1 MTPMESASDQK
12 IRERLISSV
21 SYALEDYP
29 ASAKC
34 WCCRSA
40 SRAAEPTSA
49 TTELGKPARTDCH
62 NARQSKVNAG
72 GSFGFGSMLGSTYL
86 GASIGKSKPNC
97 DSVIEQSGLY
107 AGSPVS
113 TEIGEFVK
121 GINLGV
127 PFK

>member
-1 MTPMESASDQK
+1 
-12 IRERLISSV
+12 
-21 SYALEDYP
+21 
-29 ASAKC
+29 
-34 WCCRSA
+34 
-40 SRAAEPTSA
+40 
-49 TTELGKPARTDCH
+49 
-62 NARQSKVNAG
+62 
-72 GSFGFGSMLGSTYL
+72 MLGSTYL
-86 GASIGKSKPNC
+86 GASIGKSKRNC